1 MNFTNFFISSQNKIH
16 EEISPIKY
24 IEDLESI
31 KKKKKKISNI
41 ISSTLIYPFINDKL
55 RGGNTMSKLSN
66 NIKTIRENVN

>member
-31 KKKKKKISNI
+31 KKKKKISNI